1 MNCSPTLTAYEFRD
15 LHNALCDLRSIRSAM
30 EHSIVKVD
38 RVESVIAQFEQALA
52 GAYKQDD
59 DAGDRKHDH
68 YREVQ
73 ESLGLDAVWSM
84 YEVDN
89 LNESHPYRGVKTVTY
104 ESHSG
109 DFLRLRGVWG
119 PKPVVK
125 GIAGTSWAALYT
137 AANACIRD
145 SGDEHHVF
153 IEDFTVRGDTLVLST
168 GS

>member
-1 MNCSPTLTAYEFRD
+1 MNCSPTLTAYEFKD
-15 LHNALCDLRSIRSAM
+15 LHNALCDLRNIRSDM
-30 EHSIVKVD
+30 EHSMVKVD
-38 RVESVIAQFEQALA
+38 RVEDVIARFEQALS
-52 GAYKQDD
+52 GAYQQDN
-59 DAGDRKHDH
+59 DAFDTKSDH
-68 YREVQ
+68 YDEVRKG
-73 ESLGLDAVWSM
+73 LGLTAIWSI

-89 LNESHPYRGVKTVTY
+89 LSEPHPFGDVTTVTY
-104 ESHSG
+104 ETH
-109 DFLRLRGVWG
+109 WG

-153 IEDFTVRGDTLVLST
+153 IEDFKVRGDTLVLST

>member
-1 MNCSPTLTAYEFRD
+1 MNCSPTLTAHEFKD
-15 LHNALCDLRSIRSAM
+15 LHNALCELRSIKDM
-30 EHSIVKVD
+30 MYHSIVKVD
-38 RVESVIAQFEQALA
+38 RVESVIAQFELALA
-52 GAYKQDD
+52 GAYQQDD
-59 DAGDRKHDH
+59 SAFDTKHDH
-68 YREVQ
+68 YSEVKKA
-73 ESLGLDAVWSM
+73 LGLDAVWSI

-89 LNESHPYRGVKTVTY
+89 LSEAHPYGDVKTVTY
-104 ESHSG
+104 ENH
-109 DFLRLRGVWG
+109 WG

-153 IEDFTVRGDTLVLST
+153 IEDFKVRGDTLVLST

>member
-1 MNCSPTLTAYEFRD
+1 MNCSPTLTSYEFRD
-15 LHNALCDLRSIRSAM
+15 LHNALCDLRSIRSDM
-30 EHSIVKVD
+30 EHSMVKVD
-38 RVESVIAQFEQALA
+38 RVESVITQFEQALA

-59 DAGDRKHDH
+59 DASDRKHDH

-73 ESLGLDAVWSM
+73 KSLGLDAVWSM

-104 ESHSG
+104 ESH
-109 DFLRLRGVWG
+109 WG